1 MTDLRKAAEMALKY
15 FEDAY
20 GLEDTEVAIKEA
32 LRKALNETPPCKT
45 HPDAPHGFDRN
56 ASHSADRYVCEC
68 EGWEPVDNVYMSEE
82 RVHKTEESIHEPVCF
97 LRETS
102 WSYEIAPWDDP
113 NGIPVYTAPPISDYH
128 EGWEEGFKAATR
140 EHEPVAWMKPSGLV
154 SPYKHG
160 SYQIPLYTAPP
171 KKEWVGLTDQEK
183 YDVLEGATGDG
194 GRVYYDTLFRC
205 YEAKLKEKN
214 GG

>member
-1 MTDLRKAAEMALKY
+1 MTDLRQAAEMALECLEY
-15 FEDAY
+15 HWDNPDSD
-20 GLEDTEVAIKEA
+20 LEDTPYVLEAKQA
-32 LRKALNETPPCKT
+32 LRQAL
-45 HPDAPHGFDRN
+45 AQ
-56 ASHSADRYVCEC
+56 
-68 EGWEPVDNVYMSEE
+68 PVDNVDMSEE
-82 RVHKTEESIHEPVCF
+82 RVHKTEESINEPVCF

>member
-1 MTDLRKAAEMALKY
+1 MNLRKAAEMALECLEY
-15 FEDAY
+15 HWDNPDSD
-20 GLEDTEVAIKEA
+20 LEDTPYVLEAKQA
-32 LRKALNETPPCKT
+32 LRQAL
-45 HPDAPHGFDRN
+45 AQ
-56 ASHSADRYVCEC
+56 
-68 EGWEPVDNVYMSEE
+68 PVDNVDMSEE

-160 SYQIPLYTAPP
+160 SYQIPLYAAPP
-171 KKEWVGLTDQEK
+171 KREWVGLTADEIWKCNKAEPGSAVDFHICVAHQN
-183 YDVLEGATGDG
+183 VLDFAEA
-194 GRVYYDTLFRC
+194 L
-205 YEAKLKEKN
+205 EAKLKEKN
-214 GG
+214 CDS

>member
-1 MTDLRKAAEMALKY
+1 MTDLRKAAEMAL
-15 FEDAY
+15 EA
-20 GLEDTEVAIKEA
+20 LESLDCGDTYKTHNAASA

-113 NGIPVYTAPPISDYH
+113 NGIPGMTTAEVIQCQ
-128 EGWEEGFKAATR
+128 AA
-140 EHEPVAWMKPSGLV
+140 
-154 SPYKHG
+154 Y
-160 SYQIPLYTAPP
+160 
-171 KKEWVGLTDQEK
+171 
-183 YDVLEGATGDG
+183 
-194 GRVYYDTLFRC
+194 YYDTYANIPNC
-205 YEAKLKEKN
+205 
-214 GG
+214 G